1 MLFIHQ
7 QIQSFLNLGACKE
20 FPNMAK
26 PRVPRK
32 GKEADVKQAST
43 FTNTPPRVA
52 DVKPEFAQPV
62 VAAVSAPDTAK
73 TEVKKPE
80 VRPTTRKPEIVKSEG
95 RATLLPINLD
105 EEVRRL
111 AYLFSERRGFEA
123 GHETEDW
130 LTAERE
136 VRQRYNQQSAHQQSA

>member
-20 FPNMAK
+20 FPIMAK

-32 GKEADVKQAST
+32 GKEANAIQAST
-43 FTNTPPRVA
+43 VTNAPPPVA
-52 DVKPEFAQPV
+52 DVKPEFAPPAS
-62 VAAVSAPDTAK
+62 AAVFATTTP
-73 TEVKKPE
+73 ELKKPE
-80 VRPTTRKPEIVKSEG
+80 VRPTTRKPEIVKSES
-95 RATLLPINLD
+95 RANLLPINLD

-111 AYLFSERRGFEA
+111 AYLFSERRGFES

-130 LTAERE
+130 LNAERE
-136 VRQRYNQQSAHQQSA
+136 VRQRYQQHSA

>member
-20 FPNMAK
+20 FPIMAK

-43 FTNTPPRVA
+43 FTNTPPPVA
-52 DVKPEFAQPV
+52 DVKPELAQPV
-62 VAAVSAPDTAK
+62 VAAVFAPETVK
-73 TEVKKPE
+73 PELKKPE

-95 RATLLPINLD
+95 RANLLPINLE

-130 LTAERE
+130 LNAESE
-136 VRQRYNQQSAHQQSA
+136 VRQRYHQQSAHQQSA

>member
-20 FPNMAK
+20 FPIMAK

-32 GKEADVKQAST
+32 GKEVDTRQAST
-43 FTNTPPRVA
+43 IINTPPPAA
-52 DVKPEFAQPV
+52 DVKPEFAQPA
-62 VAAVSAPDTAK
+62 VAAVSAPDAAK
-73 TEVKKPE
+73 LEQKRPE
-80 VRPTTRKPEIVKSEG
+80 VRPSTRKPEIVKSEG
-95 RATLLPINLD
+95 RANLLPINLE

-130 LTAERE
+130 LNAERE
-136 VRQRYNQQSAHQQSA
+136 VRQRYHQQSA

>member
-20 FPNMAK
+20 FPIMTK

-32 GKEADVKQAST
+32 GKQLDAKDAAA
-43 FTNTPPRVA
+43 FTNTPLVSEVKAEQKEVA
-52 DVKPEFAQPV
+52 V
-62 VAAVSAPDTAK
+62 VAASATAGLQDPTPEPK
-73 TEVKKPE
+73 RTEPKKA
-80 VRPTTRKPEIVKSEG
+80 TRRPEIVKTEP
-95 RATLLPINLD
+95 RANLLPINLE

-111 AYLFSERRGFEA
+111 AYLFSERRGFES

-130 LTAERE
+130 LSAERE
-136 VRQRYNQQSAHQQSA
+136 VRQRYHQHSA